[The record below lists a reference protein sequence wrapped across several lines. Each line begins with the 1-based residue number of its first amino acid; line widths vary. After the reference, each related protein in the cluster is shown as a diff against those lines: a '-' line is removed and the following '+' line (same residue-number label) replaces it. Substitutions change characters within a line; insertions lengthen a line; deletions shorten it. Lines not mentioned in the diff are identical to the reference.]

1 MAEQLPSAAEPDD
14 GSGQKTKRK
23 GTVRY
28 LQDEPAPRAA
38 RMVLGSAL
46 RRCREAVGL
55 SLGEA
60 AARLGGSASKV
71 SRIESGLFSPKH
83 QDLPK
88 FFALYKI
95 TDTTEQTQLRDLVSD
110 AQRSPWWQPWSTV
123 TPKYLQAVVSFED
136 MATRIRSY
144 EPIYLHGLLQTP
156 EYTRALVERGR
167 GSAIVHDEVVQFRA
181 MRRQRFDAAPDKN
194 FLCIVDESS
203 LMRPVGSAD
212 IMRKQLEHLAALT
225 FHPRIQL
232 RLAPLYDYEASVEIG
247 PTTLFDFGRRLPTIA
262 FAEGYDG
269 GLFIEDERGV
279 DIRTKAFDLLAA
291 RSLGPHAM
299 RRRLRHMATRFR

>member
-1 MAEQLPSAAEPDD
+1 MAEQLPSAAEPEH
-14 GSGQKTKRK
+14 GSGQKTGRK
-23 GTVRY
+23 GAVRY

-55 SLGEA
+55 SVGEA

-71 SRIESGLFSPKH
+71 SRIESGLFSPKQ

-88 FFALYKI
+88 LFALYEI
-95 TDTTEQTQLRDLVSD
+95 TDTTEQSQLRELASD
-110 AQRSPWWQPWSTV
+110 AQQSPWWQPWSTV

-156 EYTRALVERGR
+156 EYSRALMERGR
-167 GSAIVHDEVVQFRA
+167 GSAIIHDEMVQFRT
-181 MRRQRFDAAPDKN
+181 MRRQRFDAASDTN
-194 FLCIVDESS
+194 LVCIVDESS

-212 IMRKQLEHLAALT
+212 IMRKQLEHLVALT

-232 RLAPLYDYEASVEIG
+232 RLAPLYDYETSVALG
-247 PTTLFDFGRRLPTIA
+247 PTTIFDFGRRLATIA
-262 FAEGYDG
+262 YSEGYDG
-269 GLFIEDERGV
+269 GLFIEDEQGV
-279 DIRTKAFDLLAA
+279 DSRTKAFDLLAA

-299 RRRLRHMATRFR
+299 RRRLQHMVTRFR